1 MSNTGSRDT
10 KIWSWLP
17 TLYFAEAL
25 PYVTVNTLT
34 VLLYTKLNVDLATM
48 TFYTGWLY
56 LPWVIKP
63 FWSPF
68 VDIFSSKRKWV
79 LAMQMLMGLSF
90 ASIALAIPT
99 SLFFSVTLAFFWLA
113 AFFSAT
119 HDIAA
124 DGYYMLRLTDHE
136 QAAFVGVRSTFYRF
150 GSLFASGALVWIAGC
165 IEEAGLPDGAT
176 PSRSDIVYAWS
187 AVFWIVG
194 VMMLAM
200 AVYHSRFMPKAH
212 LDVPRK
218 EKNIADIFSN
228 FALTFATFFK
238 KKGVLGAIGF
248 MLLYRL
254 PEALCIK
261 LVAPFLLSDRAEGGL
276 GMSTKEVGIAN
287 GVTGVVAILIGGIIG
302 GIAISRGGL
311 KRWLWPM
318 ALSLTLPCMLYC
330 ALAMLQPE
338 TNILGL
344 VCVNMA
350 IFAEQFGYG
359 FGFTAFML
367 YLIYFSEGKW
377 KTSHYAF
384 CTAFMA
390 LGMMIP
396 GMFAGDLHALLSD
409 YSLFASDRP
418 QGYVNF
424 FWLVVLCSVFTCIA
438 CTFVR
443 IDPHFGKKSEK
454 GNNA

>member
-1 MSNTGSRDT
+1 MNKTDSSQG
-10 KIWSWLP
+10 KVWSWLP

-25 PYVTVNTLT
+25 PYVAVNTLT
-34 VLLYTKLNVDLATM
+34 VLLYTKLNVDLPTM

-79 LAMQMLMGLSF
+79 LCMQVLMGISF

-124 DGYYMLRLTDHE
+124 DGYYMLKLSDHE

-150 GSLFASGALVWIAGC
+150 GSLFGSGALVWIAGC
-165 IEEAGLPDGAT
+165 IEEAGLPAGGV
-176 PSRSDIVYAWS
+176 PGHSDIVTAWS
-187 AVFWIVG
+187 SVFWIVG
-194 VMMLAM
+194 GLMLAV
-200 AVYHSRFMPKAH
+200 AAYHMRFMPKAR
-212 LDVPRK
+212 LDVPRE
-218 EKNIADIFSN
+218 EKHVAEIFRN
-228 FALTFATFFK
+228 FALTFSTFFK
-238 KKGVLGAIGF
+238 KSGVWGAVGF

-261 LVAPFLLSDRAEGGL
+261 LVAPFLVSSRAEGGL
-276 GMSTKEVGIAN
+276 AMSTKAVGIAN
-287 GVTGVVAILIGGIIG
+287 GITGVVAILIGGIIG

-311 KRWLWPM
+311 RKWLWPM
-318 ALSLTLPCMLYC
+318 ALSLTLPCILYC
-330 ALAMLQPE
+330 ALAMIQPE
-338 TNILGL
+338 TDFWGL
-344 VCVNMA
+344 VCVNTA
-350 IFAEQFGYG
+350 IFVEQFGYG

-396 GMFAGDLHALLSD
+396 GMFAGDLHVLLSD
-409 YSLFASDRP
+409 IHIFSSAGP

-424 FWLVVLCSVFTCIA
+424 FWLVVICSIFTCLA
-438 CTFVR
+438 CTLVK
-443 IDPHFGKKSEK
+443 IDPHFGKKT
-454 GNNA
+454 AA